1 MNSQRLNKFLQLH
14 VGVDVETRHITALTM
29 TESNVHDSLETDN
42 LIQNTSREIETVTG
56 DKAYDNKHAYDAIA
70 QIKAWSGTPPRSGAA
85 LTKKTIWGRCF
96 AIIISETSGN
106 LGENNGKKKLGI
118 MIEV

>member
-1 MNSQRLNKFLQLH
+1 
-14 VGVDVETRHITALTM
+14 M

-42 LIQNTSREIETVTG
+42 LTQNTSSEIETVTG
-56 DKAYDNKHAYDAIA
+56 DKAYDNSMPLMQLHGLKP
-70 QIKAWSGTPPRSGAA
+70 GLA
-85 LTKKTIWGRCF
+85 LLLVVGLHSQKIIWDRCF
-96 AIIISETSGN
+96 VIISETSGT